1 MQLVSHWAAQVFH
14 LQQAGVECGYLSGS
28 QDYEE
33 SRDVMSRL
41 RADPPGLKILF
52 VTPEKVAKSD
62 ALMRAFDALNAR
74 QQLARTLR
82 SLCSSA
88 AHDVTLQ
95 DDHVNCQVLFSACL
109 SQLSGLSSKSCRRWC
124 RLQAAISCLVRC

>member
-1 MQLVSHWAAQVFH
+1 MQMVCHWAAQVFH

-74 QQLARTLR
+74 QQLARTL
-82 SLCSSA
+82 SQPL
-88 AHDVTLQ
+88 
-95 DDHVNCQVLFSACL
+95 L
-109 SQLSGLSSKSCRRWC
+109 SCC
-124 RLQAAISCLVRC
+124 A